1 MRDRSPTAALLAA
14 MLIVAGAPVAR
25 ADGTAREPEVDERDV
40 VVLPI
45 TVEGELADATRAQ
58 LQQRLVDGL
67 GGRARVAAAGAS
79 TRCEDA
85 ACWHAQAE
93 AAHATRFVR
102 TRITA
107 HDRDYEIT
115 AALVDAAGGGAVLAE
130 ATRRCEI
137 CGLDEVADTVDD
149 IAAVLRRRAD
159 APASTLPV
167 LHVLTRPAGARVIVD
182 GEVVGVTPLEL
193 TVPAGA
199 HDVRVE
205 KAGYAAQLRRV
216 DAVEGTRENVEL
228 ALVALPREDA
238 PRGAGRGL
246 RIGGAV
252 ATAAGIAGVGLGIGL
267 VVLDEAPIKSRC
279 SGMNIDIEGHCKYR
293 YDSLGAGIGT
303 LVVGVAALATGVALL
318 VLDRKRHRDRRAALR
333 PGPGGLVLRF

>member
-1 MRDRSPTAALLAA
+1 MATMVAAALVLGGTPAVRA
-14 MLIVAGAPVAR
+14 
-25 ADGTAREPEVDERDV
+25 ADGDERGSAEADV

-45 TVEGELADATRAQ
+45 AVTGELADATRSQ
-58 LQQRLVDGL
+58 LQQRLVQGL
-67 GGRARVAAAGAS
+67 GERARAAASGTAAS
-79 TRCEDA
+79 QCADA
-85 ACWHAQAE
+85 ACWRAEAE
-93 AAHATRFVR
+93 AAHARRFVR
-102 TRITA
+102 TTITA
-107 HDRDYEIT
+107 DDRDYEIT
-115 AALVDAAGGGAVLAE
+115 AALIDAAGGGAVLAE

-149 IAAVLRRRAD
+149 VAAVLRRRVD
-159 APASTLPV
+159 APTSSLPTLQ
-167 LHVLTRPAGARVIVD
+167 VLTRPSGARVLVD

-193 TVPAGA
+193 AVAAGP

-205 KAGYAAQLRRV
+205 KAGYAAQLRRI

-228 ALVALPREDA
+228 TLVALPRDDA
-238 PRGAGRGL
+238 ARGAGRGL
-246 RIGGAV
+246 RTGGAI

-318 VLDRKRHRDRRAALR
+318 VLERKRHRDRKAALR